1 MRHVC
6 TLVMKSI
13 THHVFLRISVL
24 LIMKVSK
31 YQRAIV
37 LFVKLRPSRAEK
49 PSLLSA
55 RRAIE
60 VKLLVAIAAWW

>member
-1 MRHVC
+1 MMRHVC

-13 THHVFLRISVL
+13 THHVFLRIPIL
-24 LIMKVSK
+24 LFLKVSE

-37 LFVKLRPSRAEK
+37 LFAKLRPSRAGN

-60 VKLLVAIAAWW
+60 IKVLVAIAA